1 MIRKLLTVDKKKRY
15 TCADALKHEWF
26 TQMETKRSQSQID
39 PNVIKSLSE
48 FKGVSYLKKEAMN
61 ILVKTLREKE
71 ILHLKTQFEQIDTDQ
86 TGMIS
91 ASELKEAMKK
101 SQKNYSDDQ
110 IEEMFKNIEAHLDAL
125 ESLKLLQSQVPSWK
139 F

>member
-91 ASELKEAMKK
+91 A
-101 SQKNYSDDQ
+101 
-110 IEEMFKNIEAHLDAL
+110 
-125 ESLKLLQSQVPSWK
+125 
-139 F
+139 